1 MNRADEMFS
10 FSNPTPAETDIDTE
24 SESVT
29 QPPESALT
37 VAVATPLSEE
47 LCRLIEIR
55 EPRLRLLRDQALLPP
70 MRWPGDHGGDPAFV
84 RSPRQQ
90 SAFETLVDSADAL
103 YGIPD
108 ESPAALARTVSA
120 NSRLRWV
127 HTMAAGGGG
136 QVKAARLS
144 EADLERL
151 ILTSSA
157 GVHARSLAEFAVFGV
172 LAGAKN
178 LPRLQALKDARQWS
192 DRWMMGQV
200 SEQTVLVVGLGSIGR
215 AAAQALAA
223 FGARVWGTSRSDKPV
238 KHVERIIHPS
248 GLAEVVG
255 EVDAIVVT
263 LPGTDSTEK
272 LVSDEVL
279 TRLSAGTTFVSI
291 GRGTV
296 IDEEALISALQDGR
310 VGFAAL
316 DVFAVEPL
324 SSDSMLWQL
333 PNVVISPH
341 TAALTSAEDRL
352 IAELFA
358 ENATRLIDGRHVMNL
373 INKRE
378 FY

>member
-1 MNRADEMFS
+1 MFIL
-10 FSNPTPAETDIDTE
+10 SNSHTE
-24 SESVT
+24 SDTVT
-29 QPPESALT
+29 PSPDRILT

-47 LCRLIEIR
+47 LCHLIEAR
-55 EPRLRLLRDQALLPP
+55 EPRVRLIRDQTLLPP

-84 RSPRQQ
+84 RSPSQQ
-90 SAFETLVDSADAL
+90 SAFEKLVDSADAL

-108 ESPAALARTVSA
+108 ESPAALARTVAA
-120 NSRLRWV
+120 NARLRWV

-136 QVKAARLS
+136 QVKAACLS

-151 ILTSSA
+151 VLTSSA

-172 LAGAKN
+172 LAGAKD
-178 LPRLQALKDARQWS
+178 LPRLNALKADKEWS
-192 DRWMMGQV
+192 DRWSMGQV

-215 AAAQALAA
+215 ATARALSAL
-223 FGARVWGTSRSDKPV
+223 GARVWGTSRTEKTV
-238 KHVERIIHPS
+238 EHVERIIHPS
-248 GLAEVVG
+248 HLAG
-255 EVDAIVVT
+255 AAGDVDAIVVT
-263 LPGTDSTEK
+263 LPGTDATEK
-272 LVSDEVL
+272 LVSVDVL
-279 TRLSAGTTFVSI
+279 SQLSAGTTLVSI

-296 IDEEALISALQDGR
+296 IDEDALIGAVQDGR

-324 SSDSMLWQL
+324 SADSPLWQL

-358 ENATRLIDGRHVMNL
+358 ENARRLLDGQHILNL

>member
-1 MNRADEMFS
+1 MNGEVEEFS
-10 FSNPTPAETDIDTE
+10 LSNSPSTSTETE
-24 SESVT
+24 SDTVI
-29 QPPESALT
+29 QPSDRTLT
-37 VAVATPLSEE
+37 VGVATPLSEE
-47 LCRLIEIR
+47 LCQLIESR
-55 EPRLRLLRDQALLPP
+55 EPRVRLVRDQSLLAP
-70 MRWPGDHGGDPAFV
+70 MRWPGDHGGDPSFV

-90 SAFETLVDSADAL
+90 SAFEAILDSADAL

-108 ESPAALARTVSA
+108 ESPAALARTVASNA
-120 NSRLRWV
+120 QLRWV

-144 EADLERL
+144 DADLARL
-151 ILTSSA
+151 VLTSSA

-172 LAGAKN
+172 LAGAKD
-178 LPRLQALKDARQWS
+178 LPRLRALKDAREWS
-192 DRWMMGQV
+192 DRWTMGQV
-200 SEQTVLVVGLGSIGR
+200 SEQTILVVGLGSIGR
-215 AAAQALAA
+215 ATAQALDAL
-223 FGARVWGTSRSDKPV
+223 GATVWGTSRTDEPV
-238 KHVERIIHPS
+238 KHVQRIVHPS
-248 GLAEVVG
+248 RLAEVAG

-263 LPGTDSTEK
+263 LPGTDATEK
-272 LVSDEVL
+272 LVSEEVL
-279 TRLSAGTTFVSI
+279 GRLSAGTTFVSI

-296 IDEEALISALQDGR
+296 IDQDALVSALQDGR

-324 SSDSMLWQL
+324 PADSVLWQL
-333 PNVVISPH
+333 PNVVVSPH

-358 ENATRLIDGRHVMNL
+358 DNATRLLDGRRVRNL